1 MPANRLLQ
9 AQSADMSR
17 FQKLLTALAILVFFG
32 IASVVGLTWLKPTPA
47 QDLVI
52 TTSTPGGTYIVIGEQ
67 LARILEEYPGNAIG
81 HVEAKPSEG
90 TPHNI
95 ERLVKGEA
103 DLALVM
109 APVLA
114 TDPRREDIRV
124 LMSLYDDI
132 WQVVVRRS
140 ASIESLRDLK
150 GKRVYV
156 GADRSGNKWGATRIL
171 QAVSISE
178 SDYLR
183 VAGPSYQ
190 DAATQLQAG
199 EADAAFFVAATP
211 VKAVADAL
219 SSGCCELLDLQDN
232 VELIRTSVPSIG
244 LREISSHIYENQ
256 PDPVQTMGARAL
268 LVARKDLRDDVVLDI
283 LDGLFDNIGELAI
296 AHIRVQDIRFERAFS
311 GLPPG
316 IEFHPGAI
324 EFQNQQKGKLLIAT
338 GVING
343 RYFELGKRMQRVL
356 EENGIDAR
364 AIQTDG
370 SLENL
375 ELLEENQWPSLAI
388 MQYDVALASLW
399 SPDLYDSPRLRDA
412 IPHVNGLRRIAAL
425 HEEKVHI
432 LMRRDRIPP
441 EMRERPTLAALQN
454 ALVCLGPTKSGTQI
468 IAQALLYHHGIVP
481 KAELF
486 LSVPDMVARLHSG
499 EIDAGFFFSHVPT
512 EALKT
517 IAHNDQFQLLSID
530 PGSVAGQLA
539 SALTVSHIEPGTYR
553 AQREGERAID
563 TVSTWAVLVTREDL
577 PFNVGK
583 ITEALFEGTAFLGI
597 DGGVEIMARD
607 LASLPL
613 HPDAERYYQ
622 QAGYL
627 PFRRVDWLAVIWRSL
642 ASLVILVGGYQGALR
657 IRRDRTSNEIV
668 RRVLGISL
676 DADTPDSVSKL
687 VEIRTGEI
695 RKRVRWRWWRLG
707 ELDKSRWRYL
717 HDLINDRIKGARENL
732 ARAIAEEF
740 REVEQETGLDDTAR
754 LDILRSLQER
764 IWRCFEKGELDASQ
778 HGMLLGAIQ
787 EGMRQITEPTAESPH
802 AESGGNGG
810 RSGDELHSELVS
822 NGSSTGSRTP
832 DTDE

>member
-1 MPANRLLQ
+1 MTLL
-9 AQSADMSR
+9 
-17 FQKLLTALAILVFFG
+17 QKLLTALAILVFFG
-32 IASVVGLTWLKPTPA
+32 IASVVGLTWLKPTA
-47 QDLVI
+47 VQDLVI

-114 TDPRREDIRV
+114 TDPRREGIRA

-140 ASIESLRDLK
+140 ASIESLGDLK
-150 GKRVYV
+150 GKRVYI

-171 QAVSISE
+171 QTVSISE

-183 VAGPSYQ
+183 VTGPSYQ
-190 DAATQLQAG
+190 DAATKLQAG

-211 VKAVADAL
+211 VKAVVDAL

-232 VELIRTSVPSIG
+232 VELIKTSVPSIE
-244 LREISSHIYENQ
+244 LREIPSYIYENQ
-256 PDPVQTMGARAL
+256 PNPVQTVGARAL
-268 LVARKDLRDDVVLDI
+268 LVARKDLRDEVVLDI
-283 LDGLFDNIGELAI
+283 LDGLFDSISELAI

-324 EFQNQQKGKLLIAT
+324 EFQTQQKGKLLIAT

-343 RYFELGKRMQRVL
+343 RYFELGKRIQQVL

-364 AIQTDG
+364 AIHTDG

-375 ELLEENQWPSLAI
+375 ELLEENRWPSLAI
-388 MQYDVALASLW
+388 TQYDVALASLW

-412 IPHVNGLRRIAAL
+412 ILHVNGLRRLAAL

-481 KAELF
+481 KAELL

-577 PFNVGK
+577 PFDVRQ
-583 ITEALFEGTAFLGI
+583 ITAALFEGTAFLGI

-613 HPDAERYYQ
+613 HPDAVRYYKEVRM
-622 QAGYL
+622 L
-627 PFRRVDWLAVIWRSL
+627 PPDEIYDWLTATWRSL
-642 ASLVILVGGYQGALR
+642 AILVILVAGYQGALR
-657 IRRDRTSNEIV
+657 IRRERTSNEIG
-668 RRVLGISL
+668 RRVIGISL
-676 DADTPDSVSKL
+676 EPDEPDSVRKL
-687 VEIRTGEI
+687 MEIRTGEI
-695 RKRVRWRWWRLG
+695 RERVRWRWWRLG
-707 ELDKSRWRYL
+707 ELDKDRWRYL
-717 HDLINDRIKGARENL
+717 HDLINHRIKGARENL
-732 ARAIAEEF
+732 TRAIAEEL
-740 REVEQETGLDDTAR
+740 RAVEQETSLDDAAQ
-754 LDILRSLQER
+754 LDGLRSLEER
-764 IWRCFEKGELDASQ
+764 VWRCFEKSELDASQ
-778 HGMLLGAIQ
+778 HGMLMGAIQ
-787 EGMRQITEPTAESPH
+787 ENMRRITEPTAESRHP
-802 AESGGNGG
+802 ESRGEGG
-810 RSGDELHSELVS
+810 RGGDDSLSELVS
-822 NGSSTGSRTP
+822 NGSNTETRTV

>member
-1 MPANRLLQ
+1 MTLL
-9 AQSADMSR
+9 
-17 FQKLLTALAILVFFG
+17 QKLLTALAILIFLG
-32 IASVVGLTWLKPTPA
+32 IVSVARLTWLKPTAA

-67 LARILEEYPGNAIG
+67 LARVLEEFPGNAIG

-90 TPHNI
+90 TLHNI

-114 TDPRREDIRV
+114 TDPRREGVRA

-140 ASIESLRDLK
+140 ASIESLGDLK

-156 GADRSGNKWGATRIL
+156 GADRSGNRWGATRIL
-171 QAVSISE
+171 QAAGISE

-190 DAATQLQAG
+190 DAATKLQSD

-232 VELIRTSVPSIG
+232 VELISTSVPSIEV
-244 LREISSHIYENQ
+244 REISSHIYENQ
-256 PDPVQTMGARAL
+256 PDPVQTVGARAL

-283 LDGLFDNIGELAI
+283 LDGLFDNISELAT

-316 IEFHPGAI
+316 IKFHPGAI

-343 RYFELGKRMQRVL
+343 RYFELGKRIQRVL
-356 EENGIDAR
+356 EANGLDAR
-364 AIQTDG
+364 AIHTDG
-370 SLENL
+370 SLENI

-399 SPDLYDSPRLRDA
+399 SPDLYDSPRLRNA

-432 LMRRDRIPP
+432 LMRRDRIPS
-441 EMRERPTLAALQN
+441 EIRERPTLAALQN

-468 IAQALLYHHGIVP
+468 IARALLDHHGIVP
-481 KAELF
+481 KAELL

-539 SALTVSHIEPGTYR
+539 SAITISHIEPGTYR
-553 AQREGERAID
+553 AQREGERTID

-583 ITEALFEGTAFLGI
+583 ITEALFEGTAYLGI
-597 DGGVEIMARD
+597 DGGVEFMARD
-607 LASLPL
+607 LPSLPL
-613 HPDAERYYQ
+613 HSDAQRYYKEV
-622 QAGYL
+622 GML
-627 PFRRVDWLAVIWRSL
+627 PPDEIWDWLTAIWRSL
-642 ASLVILVGGYQGALR
+642 AILVILVAGYQGILKL
-657 IRRDRTSNEIV
+657 RRDRTSNEIG
-668 RRVLGISL
+668 RRVIAISL
-676 DADTPDSVSKL
+676 EPEEPDSVRKL
-687 VEIRTGEI
+687 LEIRTGEI
-695 RKRVRWRWWRLG
+695 RERVRWRWWRLG
-707 ELDKSRWRYL
+707 ELDKVRWRYL
-717 HDLINDRIKGARENL
+717 HDLINHRIKGARENL
-732 ARAIAEEF
+732 TRAIAEEL
-740 REVEQETGLDDTAR
+740 RAVEQETGLDDAVR
-754 LDILRSLQER
+754 LDSLRSFQER
-764 IWRCFEKGELDASQ
+764 VWRCFEKGELDASQ
-778 HGMLLGAIQ
+778 HGMLMGALQ
-787 EGMRQITEPTAESPH
+787 ESMHRITEPTAESRH
-802 AESGGNGG
+802 RDSGGEGG
-810 RSGDELHSELVS
+810 RGGDDLVSEIIS
-822 NGSSTGSRTP
+822 NGSNTETRTA